1 MTTVHSDYRLDYMG
15 RPLSHLTFGT
25 INALALR
32 RLDYR
37 IGVSDAMVDLLI
49 SRGFPADR
57 FYTIYN
63 GIDFRP
69 RAQGD
74 RLEYL
79 GSLGAD
85 VDENSVVVGIAARM
99 IR

>member
-1 MTTVHSDYRLDYMG
+1 
-15 RPLSHLTFGT
+15 
-25 INALALR
+25 
-32 RLDYR
+32 
-37 IGVSDAMVDLLI
+37 MVDLLI

-63 GIDFRP
+63 GIDFTP
-69 RAQGD
+69 PPTQGD

-79 GSLGAD
+79 RSLGAD

-99 IR
+99 NPVKDMATLVRGFAAGYAKCPVCGC